1 MWQRARGVGH
11 DEQGDGDTARA
22 GSRGGTVAKEGGG
35 DLGKGTTTRARARRT
50 GQARACPPYPPRPS
64 PIAASVLMIKL
75 SVTPTPASTPMPPP
89 FALPMPVVSPP
100 LLLCQGPPLLLRSTR
115 RCRSSSPHPQ
125 PRAWAQQ
132 GGTAAAHQVWA
143 RRRSSATRKG
153 AEGACA
159 GSAVGTGAGAGRGA
173 RRRRT
178 VVGGSVDGS
187 GREEGYVLLFHYSR
201 CILSNGLNNHHP
213 T

>member
-1 MWQRARGVGH
+1 M
-11 DEQGDGDTARA
+11 T
-22 GSRGGTVAKEGGG
+22 S
-35 DLGKGTTTRARARRT
+35 KGTGTQRGRGPEGARWRRRGAATWARARQQ
-50 GQARACPPYPPRPS
+50 GQGLGERAKPAPAPPYPPRPS

-115 RCRSSSPHPQ
+115 RCRSSSPHPH